1 MPKNR
6 EMKKLI
12 TLLVLIFFNTLAF
25 ANGEAVLKPR
35 LVVLTDSQNM
45 QMDDTSKA
53 ATFE

>member
-1 MPKNR
+1 MR
-6 EMKKLI
+6 I
-12 TLLVLIFFNTLAF
+12 CVFSLVLMFFNTLAF
-25 ANGEAVLKPR
+25 ARGEAGLKPR